1 MAGIKAAGQQGRQ
14 ISEVAGPTV
23 KLPASDRRAGAKIEH
38 CMVPHGAAYFITQS
52 TF

>member
-23 KLPASDRRAGAKIEH
+23 KLPVSDRRAGAKIEH
-38 CMVPHGAAYFITQS
+38 WI
-52 TF
+52 